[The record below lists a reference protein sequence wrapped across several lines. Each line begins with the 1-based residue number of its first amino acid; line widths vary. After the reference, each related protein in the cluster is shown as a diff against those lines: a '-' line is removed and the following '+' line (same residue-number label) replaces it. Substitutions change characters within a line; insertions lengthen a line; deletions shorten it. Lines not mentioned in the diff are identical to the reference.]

1 MSGRV
6 GAHFVCLCL
15 CACVIVCACWCGCVG
30 VLARVHHRVVLF
42 GRVFLV
48 ALLQE
53 RNEILAAKIG
63 DACAQAEPGKA
74 VVAVLGTLS
83 LFGKASFVVSQ
94 FFYLFL

>member
-1 MSGRV
+1 V
-6 GAHFVCLCL
+6 GG
-15 CACVIVCACWCGCVG
+15 CGWVG
-30 VLARVHHRVVLF
+30 GWVSARVHRRVVLF

-83 LFGKASFVVSQ
+83 LSVWVGVCCCATIFSIYYRG
-94 FFYLFL
+94 Y